1 MLLEN
6 PMNGLRWLAVGAIVV
21 TLGGSARAED
31 KPDYAKLIVGKW
43 EVTKAD
49 EGTVAVGTVIE
60 FTRDGKL
67 KGTVKKGDEEANI
80 EGKYK
85 VEGDAF
91 MLTMNQGGE
100 ERTRKITITK
110 LSDKEMATKNEEGK
124 TVELKRK

>member
-1 MLLEN
+1 MKT
-6 PMNGLRWLAVGAIVV
+6 LRWLAVGLVV
-21 TLGGSARAED
+21 GLLGAGARAEE
-31 KPDYAKLIVGKW
+31 KADYAKMVVGKW

-49 EGTVAVGTVIE
+49 EGTVPVGTVIE
-60 FTRDGKL
+60 FTKDGKL
-67 KGTVKKGDEEANI
+67 KGTVKKGDEDAAI

-91 MLTMNQGGE
+91 LLTMNQGGE

-110 LSDKEMATKNEEGK
+110 ISDKEMATKNQEGK